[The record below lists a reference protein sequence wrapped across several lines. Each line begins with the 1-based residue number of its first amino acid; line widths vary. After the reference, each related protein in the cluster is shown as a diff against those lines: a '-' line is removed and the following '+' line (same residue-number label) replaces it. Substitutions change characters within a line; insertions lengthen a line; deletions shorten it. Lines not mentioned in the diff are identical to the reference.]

1 MDAMKEWPADRW
13 PGHSGNW
20 GRWPNDLGT
29 VNLLT
34 PEATLRG
41 TAAVRSGKIYPLARP
56 LDLKET
62 HQRYVDPFVVH
73 EIIKADE
80 GGYEEGD
87 LTQSAADRLS
97 TRVHGMTHTHIDA
110 LSHMGY
116 RGRTF
121 NGHYFPDVV
130 TMSEGVKNRE
140 MDITPMAA
148 VATRAVFI
156 DVARR
161 RGIEAL
167 EPGDSV
173 MPEDLEYALEMI
185 EPGDA
190 VVIRIGGTIR
200 VGKAASDLSEHGTW
214 HHGTWA
220 GMDTDCIEVLASR
233 DASLVATDS
242 PADTFPHRHEAYCR
256 SPVHVL
262 AEVFYGMPLIHNMDL
277 EELGVECARAGRDT
291 FLLTVGPLN
300 LPKGTGSLVT
310 PVAVL

>member
-1 MDAMKEWPADRW
+1 M
-13 PGHSGNW
+13 
-20 GRWPNDLGT
+20 
-29 VNLLT
+29 
-34 PEATLRG
+34 
-41 TAAVRSGKIYPLARP
+41 RSGKIFPLSRP
-56 LDLKET
+56 LDLEET
-62 HQRYVDPFVVH
+62 AFRFTDPFVVH

-110 LSHMGY
+110 LAHMGY

-130 TMSEGVKNRE
+130 TMSEKVKKSD

-148 VATRAVFI
+148 IATRAVFI

-167 EPGDSV
+167 DPGDSV
-173 MPEDLEYALEMI
+173 MPEELEYALERI

-200 VGKAASDLSEHGTW
+200 VGKAAADKSEHGTW

-220 GMDTDCIEVLASR
+220 GMDTDCVDLLATR
-233 DASLVATDS
+233 DIGLIATDS
-242 PADTFPHRHEAYCR
+242 PGDTFPHRHEGYCR

-277 EELGVECARAGRDT
+277 EALGAECADSGRDT
-291 FLLTVGPLN
+291 FLLAVGPLN

>member
-1 MDAMKEWPADRW
+1 MDVMTEWPADQW

-29 VNLLT
+29 LNLLT
-34 PEATLRG
+34 PEATRRG
-41 TAAVRSGKIYPLARP
+41 AAEVRTGKTFGLARP

-62 HQRYVDPFVVH
+62 HQRFTDPFVVH
-73 EIIKADE
+73 EMIKADE

-87 LTQSAADRLS
+87 LTQSSADRLS

-110 LSHMGY
+110 LAHMGY

-130 TMSEGVKNRE
+130 TISEKIKRTE
-140 MDITPMAA
+140 MDITPLTS
-148 VATRAVFI
+148 VATRAVFMDI
-156 DVARR
+156 ARR
-161 RGIEAL
+161 RGVDAL

-173 MPEDLEYALEMI
+173 WPEDLEYALDRI

-200 VGKAASDLSEHGTW
+200 VGLAATDLSEHGTW

-220 GMDTDCIEVLASR
+220 GLDTDCIDVLASR
-233 DASLVATDS
+233 DVSVVATDS

-262 AEVFYGMPLIHNMDL
+262 AEVFYGLPLIHNMDL
-277 EELGVECARAGRDT
+277 EALGAECARTERDT
-291 FLLTVGPLN
+291 FLFTVNPLN
-300 LPKGTGSLVT
+300 LPQGTGSLVT
-310 PVAVL
+310 PMAVL